1 MYCRNCGADI
11 PEGATFCGNCG
22 MKISA
27 APENQPREP
36 EQPQENYYQQE
47 NPTYQSQGG
56 YQDQGSYQAPSGP
69 VYQQPVYGGGE
80 DVNPTLWIVL
90 SALEIITCCSIIPGI
105 IGLIFAINANSK
117 KNRGDFEGARDDIK
131 KAKIA
136 VFVGIG
142 LVVLSTVFSFISG
155 VFAAI
160 FDTGYYY

>member
-27 APENQPREP
+27 EPENQPKSP
-36 EQPQENYYQQE
+36 EQPRENCYQQE
-47 NPTYQSQGG
+47 NPTYQSQG
-56 YQDQGSYQAPSGP
+56 SYQVPSGP
-69 VYQQPVYGGGE
+69 VCQQPAYGGE
-80 DVNPTLWIVL
+80 DVNTTLWIVL
-90 SALEIITCCSIIPGI
+90 SALEIITCCSIVPGI
-105 IGLIFAINANSK
+105 IGLVFAINANSK
-117 KNRGDFEGARDDIK
+117 KSRGDFDGARSDIK

-142 LVVLSTVFSFISG
+142 IVVLSTVFSFITG
-155 VFAAI
+155 IFAAL